1 MSEVIYVTGKK
12 RIGALEVWE
21 STVFLNRVPD
31 LLRVIIKQRSEEVR
45 EYHDGH
51 VGEAIPCRNC
61 KDLACLF

>member
-45 EYHDGH
+45 
-51 VGEAIPCRNC
+51 VS
-61 KDLACLF
+61 